1 MSEPKIDSAVDEKP
15 KVEQAAVKE
24 TVDGLDKTSKRPR
37 EEAQDKEEEETIGKS
52 ELSNDDDEKKNKKEE
67 DDEEE
72 SSHKKTKTDDTKT
85 VDKQS
90 SEDAG
95 RVDDEERKDKFVF
108 GAASNFG
115 TGFGV
120 AKGDTQNE
128 KSTNTKSSSASDAT
142 TKKPFAFG
150 SGLSFGSGFNIL
162 KSKNDNDSE
171 DAKKVADDKEE
182 VNSESEQRTKAS
194 EEPRDAAKPLKLQKQ
209 DIKSGEESEEC
220 IYQVNAKLYQ
230 LSKIEEGWKERGV
243 GVIKVNKSKK
253 DEEKT
258 RIVMRSRGILKV
270 ILNIQLVKGF
280 TVQKGFTGSLQSEKF
295 IRLLALDDN
304 GDPAQ
309 YAIKTG
315 KKETTDELYNTIVK
329 SVPK

>member
-1 MSEPKIDSAVDEKP
+1 MSESKIDSVVNEKP
-15 KVEQAAVKE
+15 KAEQAAVEE
-24 TVDGLDKTSKRPR
+24 TIDELDKTPKRPR
-37 EEAQDKEEEETIGKS
+37 EEAQDEEKEETSGKS
-52 ELSNDDDEKKNKKEE
+52 EQSNDDDEKKTQ
-67 DDEEE
+67 DEEE
-72 SSHKKTKTDDTKT
+72 ASSHKKTKTDDTKT

-90 SEDAG
+90 SKDAG
-95 RVDDEERKDKFVF
+95 KVEDEERKDKFVF

-120 AKGDTQNE
+120 SKGDTKNE
-128 KSTNTKSSSASDAT
+128 KPTNAKSSSASDAT

-162 KSKNDNDSE
+162 KSKNDNDTE
-171 DAKKVADDKEE
+171 DGKKVADDKEK
-182 VNSESEQRTKAS
+182 VNSESEQRAKAS
-194 EEPRDAAKPLKLQKQ
+194 EEPQDAAKPLKLQKQ

-253 DEEKT
+253 DDEKT

-315 KKETTDELYNTIVK
+315 KKETTDELYNTIAK